1 MNQPQT
7 QTQLRHGRVT
17 SPSSRGAV
25 AVEQGL
31 L

>member
-7 QTQLRHGRVT
+7 QPQLRHCRVT

-25 AVEQGL
+25 
-31 L
+31 